1 MIELRLLS
9 ATDGAMPDSWM
20 HCWKCSS
27 ATHTSCHLSLCLFV
41 PCLHYQDADGWA
53 TWLCLLIVHHSKL
66 LKPFYNLLQSPHF
79 RRSQAVLN
87 TNQCACQEKCNP
99 IYSAQA
105 AKVCLGLL
113 LWHFPSA
120 AGVCT
125 FIDWYGPENTIS
137 LSPMIL
143 MRMPEVCILRVFKM
157 LQNFVMK

>member
-1 MIELRLLS
+1 MEPCLTAGCTAGS
-9 ATDGAMPDSWM
+9 ALVPLTHHATFP
-20 HCWKCSS
+20 S
-27 ATHTSCHLSLCLFV
+27 ASLCHACTTRMQMVGLLGFV
-41 PCLHYQDADGWA
+41 
-53 TWLCLLIVHHSKL
+53 LLIVHHSKL

-105 AKVCLGLL
+105 AKVCLGLV